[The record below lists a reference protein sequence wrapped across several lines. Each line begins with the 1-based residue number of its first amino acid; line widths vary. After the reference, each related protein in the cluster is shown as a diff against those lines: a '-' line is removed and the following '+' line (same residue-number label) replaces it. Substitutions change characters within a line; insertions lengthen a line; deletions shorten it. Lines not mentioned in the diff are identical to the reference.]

1 MQEGVEF
8 LVPVCMHRELI
19 ILRQK
24 VRKRIRKLFFQTL
37 PLLGIIFIRGITN
50 VTQLLFIMSY

>member
-24 VRKRIRKLFFQTL
+24 VRKGIRKLFFQTL
-37 PLLGIIFIRGITN
+37 PLLAIIFIRGITN
-50 VTQLLFIMSY
+50 VTQLLLIMSY